1 MISPLV
7 TTIARTPGLSQ
18 AEPAAV
24 LREGL
29 QALGLALS
37 DGQTAHLLAY
47 LGMIAKWNQVYN
59 LTAVRDP
66 VDMMSHHVLDSL
78 SVVAPLQ
85 RQIARLASQR
95 TAEQAAQRLRLLDVG
110 SGAGLPGV
118 VIAIACPD
126 LDVVCVDTVGK
137 KAAFIQQVAVSLRL
151 PNLRGL
157 HARVETIGA
166 TDCAAGHREPG
177 AFDVICSRAFSSL
190 IDFTQWSA
198 QALAPGGCWM
208 AMKGK
213 PPEAELAAMP
223 AHVDVFDQEL
233 LQVPGLD
240 AERCLVWMRPQQQPE
255 IDAHT
260 TDA

>member
-1 MISPLV
+1 LDLV
-7 TTIARTPGLSQ
+7 LS
-18 AEPAAV
+18 E
-24 LREGL
+24 E
-29 QALGLALS
+29 
-37 DGQTAHLLAY
+37 QTAHLLAY
-47 LGMIAKWNQVYN
+47 LGMIVKWNQVYN

-66 VDMMSHHVLDSL
+66 ADMMSHHVLDSL

-85 RQIARLASQR
+85 RQIACMDSGTPR
-95 TAEQAAQRLRLLDVG
+95 TQQAPSPRRLRVLDVG

-151 PNLRGL
+151 PNLKGL

-166 TDCAAGHREPG
+166 TADSAGHREPG

-213 PPEAELAAMP
+213 SPEAELAAMP
-223 AHVDVFDQEL
+223 ASVDVFHQEA

-240 AERCLVWMRPQQQPE
+240 AERCLVWMRPQQQST
-255 IDAHT
+255 DAYT